1 MPTPTS
7 RRRWSWWIVML
18 LVAGC
23 ATSQPNPAGVTSSP
37 HTPSSSTSPRPLL
50 FAALETNANAAQF
63 QWNTAVIAGLD
74 GIARAKVTFAPLP
87 MPYVGCESAVMP
99 PDAHV
104 AADKVYFADGT
115 GTIRSLSP
123 LGEAATV
130 ATIPFTGNQQ
140 MLSFAVSPDG
150 MNLLAAVFTLPAQAA
165 SGDPCAGA
173 EPFAP
178 GPFTLDVYSA
188 QIGGTSRRLYHDVL
202 PVSGTQRVPDVM
214 AFTGWDKVGPEATYP
229 TQLATQGGGPQPG
242 GVTVWVD
249 PSSGRVSRQLSDPTS
264 CVVWDVAPSGDFVCT
279 TPQAG
284 DISVRHPDGT
294 EIWGS
299 KAPFES
305 PYENPTLSPLEG
317 RVAAGGSQ
325 SAVVTSTGK
334 SLPLGLYP
342 LGWLDD
348 STVIG
353 GGYTADFT
361 YVSLAAP
368 STVVDIGF
376 KGLFVGAIAG

>member
-1 MPTPTS
+1 
-7 RRRWSWWIVML
+7 ML
-18 LVAGC
+18 LVAAGC
-23 ATSQPNPAGVTSSP
+23 GTSQPNASGVPSSSP
-37 HTPSSSTSPRPLL
+37 TPSSSTPHRPLL
-50 FAALETNANAAQF
+50 FAALETSASAAQF

-74 GIARAKVTFAPLP
+74 GIARAKVSFTP
-87 MPYVGCESAVMP
+87 MPMPFVGCESAVMP
-99 PDAHV
+99 PEAHV
-104 AADKVYFADGT
+104 AAGKVFFADGT
-115 GTIRSLSP
+115 GKIMSLSP
-123 LGEAATV
+123 QGEVATV
-130 ATIPFTGNQQ
+130 ATIPFSGNQQ

-150 MNLLAAVFTLPAQAA
+150 IDLLAAVFTLPAQAT

-178 GPFTLDVYSA
+178 GPFTLDVYAA
-188 QIGGTSRRLYHDVL
+188 QSGGGSRRLYHDVL
-202 PVSGTQRVPDVM
+202 PTGGSQRVPNVM
-214 AFTGWDKVGPEATYP
+214 AFAGWDKVGPEATYP

-242 GVTVWVD
+242 GVLVWVD
-249 PSSGRVSRQLSDPTS
+249 PSSGRVTRQLSDPQA
-264 CVVWDVAPSGDFVCT
+264 CVVWDIASTGDFVCT
-279 TPQAG
+279 TPQVG
-284 DISVRHPDGT
+284 DVSVRRPDGT

-325 SAVVTSTGK
+325 AAIVTSTGK
-334 SLPLGLYP
+334 HVALGLYP

-348 STVIG
+348 NTVVG
-353 GGYTADFT
+353 GGFTADFA

-376 KGLFVGAIAG
+376 KGLFVGAIPG